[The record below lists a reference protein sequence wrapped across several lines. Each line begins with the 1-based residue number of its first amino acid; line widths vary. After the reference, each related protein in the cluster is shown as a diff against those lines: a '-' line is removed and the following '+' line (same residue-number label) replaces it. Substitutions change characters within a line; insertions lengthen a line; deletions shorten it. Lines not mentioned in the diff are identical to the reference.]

1 MAQVEVSYWLN
12 GGNQIVSRDGG
23 LEKIAKLSTN
33 LASFKEYIQLASPD
47 IIFGVGLGSEDNT
60 YYVVLESDSEKRTPL
75 YQAVD
80 ELIKQCGVPTR
91 VIRDVDW
98 VVNSIL
104 LKYGKKV
111 NDGLSRFLVGKTV
124 VNV

>member
-1 MAQVEVSYWLN
+1 MAQIEVSYWLN

-33 LASFKEYIQLASPD
+33 LASFKEYIQVVSPD
-47 IIFGVGLGSEDNT
+47 INFGVGLGSEDNT
-60 YYVVLESDSEKRTPL
+60 YYVVLESDAENRTTL

-80 ELIKQCGVPTR
+80 ELIKQCGVPSK
-91 VIRDVDW
+91 VINDVDD

-104 LKYGKKV
+104 GKYGKKV